1 MKDIATALQNEYGFS
16 EAAANEIIGALGQ
29 YVKDYGNRWKGAL
42 MANWMRS
49 HYPTLN
55 GRRAGLMQAVRNL
68 DAAGYVKSLTT
79 RQIKAALKE

>member
-1 MKDIATALQNEYGFS
+1 MNAIATALQNEYGFS
-16 EAAANEIIGALGQ
+16 EAAAKEIIGALGQ
-29 YVKDYGNRWKGAL
+29 YVKDYGNRWKDAL

-79 RQIKAALKE
+79 RQIKDALKE